1 PSKVETAQSRKKE
14 RPRQPFAYFPSP
26 NTEVL
31 LDALLEPNF
40 DTEQTLA
47 AGGCGSPVPP
57 EGHRKFMDVNK

>member
-1 PSKVETAQSRKKE
+1 VETAQSRKKE

-47 AGGCGSPVPP
+47 A
-57 EGHRKFMDVNK
+57 EGMAARLPSRVTGI